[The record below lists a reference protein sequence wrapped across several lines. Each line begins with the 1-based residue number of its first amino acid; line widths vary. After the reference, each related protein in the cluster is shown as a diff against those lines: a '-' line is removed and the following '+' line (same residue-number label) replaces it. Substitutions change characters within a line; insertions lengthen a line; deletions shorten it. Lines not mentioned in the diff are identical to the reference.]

1 MKKLILLL
9 FIPLVAI
16 GQTINQKT
24 YKFVQDPL
32 RPWNKTSISS
42 EFNFDIT
49 KIKDKYVQVTLFVKD
64 DNFFSSAFHSLAT
77 SENKNVMMCASS
89 NQKKWNVYDEGK
101 LISLQDEIDVLNFFD
116 KYGFELYKSGGD
128 TIEKAKTYDILN
140 NMGYMGVSTL
150 FFSKSKVTLI
160 FKNNN
165 N

>member
-1 MKKLILLL
+1 MKKLLLLLL

-32 RPWNKTSISS
+32 RTWNKTSISS

-116 KYGFELYKSGGD
+116 KYGFELFKSGGD
-128 TIEKAKTYDILN
+128 TVESANAFEGFY
-140 NMGYMGVSTL
+140 GVSTL
-150 FFSKSKVTLI
+150 FLSKSKVTLI

>member
-9 FIPLVAI
+9 LFIPLVSF

-32 RPWNKTSISS
+32 RPWNKTSKLTS
-42 EFNFDIT
+42 EVNFDIT
-49 KIKDKYVQVTLFVKD
+49 KVQDKYVQVTLFVSD
-64 DNFFSSAFHSLAT
+64 DKFFSSAFHSLAT
-77 SENKNVMMCASS
+77 TENKNIMMSASS
-89 NQKKWNVYDEGK
+89 NEKKWNVYDDGK

-116 KYGFELYKSGGD
+116 KYGFELYKSGGG
-128 TIEKAKTYDILN
+128 TIEKTKTYDILN
-140 NMGYMGVSTL
+140 NLGVSTL

>member
-1 MKKLILLL
+1 MKRLILILLL
-9 FIPLVAI
+9 FPFVAI

-32 RPWNKTSISS
+32 RPWNKTSKLTS
-42 EFNFDIT
+42 EVNFDIT
-49 KIKDKYVQVTLFVKD
+49 KIQDKYVQVTLFVSD
-64 DNFFSSAFHSLAT
+64 DKFFSSAFHSLAT
-77 SENKNVMMCASS
+77 TENKNIMMSASS
-89 NQKKWNVYDEGK
+89 NEKKWNVYDEGK

-128 TIEKAKTYDILN
+128 TIEKAKTYDLLN
-140 NMGYMGVSTL
+140 NLGISTL

>member
-1 MKKLILLL
+1 MKRLILILLL
-9 FIPLVAI
+9 FPFVAI

-32 RPWNKTSISS
+32 RPWNKTSKLTS
-42 EFNFDIT
+42 EVNFDIT
-49 KIKDKYVQVTLFVKD
+49 KIQDKYVQVTLFVSD
-64 DNFFSSAFHSLAT
+64 DKFFSSAFHSLAT
-77 SENKNVMMCASS
+77 TENKNIMMSASS
-89 NQKKWNVYDEGK
+89 NEKKWNVYDEGK
-101 LISLQDEIDVLNFFD
+101 LIPLQDEIDVLNFFD

-128 TIEKAKTYDILN
+128 TIEKAKTYDYLN
-140 NMGYMGVSTL
+140 NMGVSTL

>member
-1 MKKLILLL
+1 MKKLILILL
-9 FIPLVAI
+9 FIPFVAT

-24 YKFVQDPL
+24 YESVQHPKRAWD
-32 RPWNKTSISS
+32 KTFKVTS

-49 KIKDKYVQVTLFVKD
+49 KIQDKYVQVTLFVKD

-77 SENKNVMMCASS
+77 TENKNIMMSASS
-89 NQKKWNVYDEGK
+89 NEKKWNVYDDGK

-128 TIEKAKTYDILN
+128 TIESAETYDILN
-140 NMGYMGVSTL
+140 NMGVSTL

>member
-1 MKKLILLL
+1 MKKLILILLL
-9 FIPLVAI
+9 FPFVAI
-16 GQTINQKT
+16 GQIINQKT
-24 YKFVQDPL
+24 YKSVQDPL
-32 RPWNKTSISS
+32 RPWNKTSKLTS
-42 EFNFDIT
+42 EVNFDIT
-49 KIKDKYVQVTLFVKD
+49 KIQDKYVQVTLFVSD
-64 DNFFSSAFHSLAT
+64 DKFFSSAFHSLAT
-77 SENKNVMMCASS
+77 TENKNIMMSASS
-89 NQKKWNVYDEGK
+89 NEKKWNVYDDGK

-140 NMGYMGVSTL
+140 NLGVSTL

>member
-49 KIKDKYVQVTLFVKD
+49 KINAIWGT
-64 DNFFSSAFHSLAT
+64 SSQRRFHSFT
-77 SENKNVMMCASS
+77 
-89 NQKKWNVYDEGK
+89 WWR
-101 LISLQDEIDVLNFFD
+101 IS
-116 KYGFELYKSGGD
+116 
-128 TIEKAKTYDILN
+128 
-140 NMGYMGVSTL
+140 
-150 FFSKSKVTLI
+150 
-160 FKNNN
+160 
-165 N
+165 

>member
-1 MKKLILLL
+1 MKRLILILLL
-9 FIPLVAI
+9 FPFVAI

-32 RPWNKTSISS
+32 RPWNKTSKLTS
-42 EFNFDIT
+42 EVNFDIT
-49 KIKDKYVQVTLFVKD
+49 KIQDKYVQVTLFVSD
-64 DNFFSSAFHSLAT
+64 DKFFSSAFHSLAT
-77 SENKNVMMCASS
+77 TENKNIMMSASS
-89 NQKKWNVYDEGK
+89 NEKKWNVYDEGK

-128 TIEKAKTYDILN
+128 TIEKAKTYDYLN
-140 NMGYMGVSTL
+140 NMGVSTL

>member
-1 MKKLILLL
+1 MKKLILILLL
-9 FIPLVAI
+9 FPFVAI
-16 GQTINQKT
+16 GQIINQKT
-24 YKFVQDPL
+24 YKSVQDPL
-32 RPWNKTSISS
+32 RPWNKTSKLTS
-42 EFNFDIT
+42 EVNFDIT
-49 KIKDKYVQVTLFVKD
+49 KIQDKYVQVTLFVSD
-64 DNFFSSAFHSLAT
+64 DKFFSSAFHSLAT

-89 NQKKWNVYDEGK
+89 NEKKWNVYDEGK

-128 TIEKAKTYDILN
+128 TIEKAKTYDYLN
-140 NMGYMGVSTL
+140 NMGVSTL

>member
-1 MKKLILLL
+1 M
-9 FIPLVAI
+9 FIPFVAI

-24 YKFVQDPL
+24 YEYVQDPL
-32 RPWNKTSISS
+32 RPWNKTSKLSS

-64 DNFFSSAFHSLAT
+64 DKFFSSAFHSLAT

-116 KYGFELYKSGGD
+116 KYGFELFKSGGD
-128 TIEKAKTYDILN
+128 TVESANAFEGFY
-140 NMGYMGVSTL
+140 GVSTL
-150 FFSKSKVTLI
+150 FLSKSKVTLI

>member
-1 MKKLILLL
+1 M
-9 FIPLVAI
+9 FIPLVSF

-32 RPWNKTSISS
+32 RPWNKTSKLTS
-42 EFNFDIT
+42 EVNFDIT
-49 KIKDKYVQVTLFVKD
+49 KIQDKYVQVTLFVSD
-64 DNFFSSAFHSLAT
+64 DKFFSSAFHSLAT
-77 SENKNVMMCASS
+77 TENKNIMMSASS
-89 NQKKWNVYDEGK
+89 NEKKWNVYDDGK

-116 KYGFELYKSGGD
+116 KYGFELYKSGGG

-140 NMGYMGVSTL
+140 NMGVSTL